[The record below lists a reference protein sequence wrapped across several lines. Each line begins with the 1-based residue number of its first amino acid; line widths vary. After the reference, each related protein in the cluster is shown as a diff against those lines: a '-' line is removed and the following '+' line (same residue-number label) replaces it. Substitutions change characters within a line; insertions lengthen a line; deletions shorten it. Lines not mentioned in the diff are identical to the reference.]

1 MCPAYAGCMDE
12 EPTSR
17 LACLEAILP
26 TLATKADMEA
36 LRAEVLQIANETH
49 RWMIA
54 TVIGLFLGFS
64 GLFLAMGNLYW
75 KPQPVAPQMP
85 QQPPAVI
92 YLPVPPAVTL
102 PQEKSPR

>member
-1 MCPAYAGCMDE
+1 MDE
-12 EPTSR
+12 EANSR
-17 LACLEAILP
+17 LARLEAILP

-75 KPQPVAPQMP
+75 KPQPAAAQAPA
-85 QQPPAVI
+85 QPPMVL
-92 YLPVPPAVTL
+92 YLPP